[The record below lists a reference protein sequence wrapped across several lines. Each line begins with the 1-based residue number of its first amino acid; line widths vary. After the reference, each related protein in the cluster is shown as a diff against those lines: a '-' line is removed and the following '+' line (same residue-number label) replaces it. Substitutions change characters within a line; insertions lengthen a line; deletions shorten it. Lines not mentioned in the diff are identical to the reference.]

1 MKYVISESQN
11 QLIKEQLDYV
21 FPAVTLSLIRK
32 MVVNTLVNEQEIDIN
47 KINRR
52 LNLVDEF
59 AKNLLDQFHV
69 RLEYIGEDNEF
80 HKLAKQLRD

>member
-32 MVVNTLVNEQEIDIN
+32 MVVNALVNEEEIDIN
-47 KINRR
+47 KIKRR
-52 LNLVDEF
+52 MNLVDEF
-59 AKNLLDQFHV
+59 SNDLFMDLFLKH
-69 RLEYIGEDNEF
+69 E
-80 HKLAKQLRD
+80 H

>member
-47 KINRR
+47 KIKRR
-52 LNLVDEF
+52 MNLVDEF
-59 AKNLLDQFHV
+59 ANDLLDQFHV

>member
-32 MVVNTLVNEQEIDIN
+32 MVVNALVNEEEIDLN
-47 KINRR
+47 KI
-52 LNLVDEF
+52 
-59 AKNLLDQFHV
+59 KNT
-69 RLEYIGEDNEF
+69 
-80 HKLAKQLRD
+80 